1 MDSIWQKDK
10 LTEKDYLHGN
20 VNTDVVIVGGGMAG
34 LLTGYLLKENNIRC
48 AIVEQGKIASGQT
61 GKTTAK
67 ITIQHSNIYS
77 KLVKEFSFEVAQ
89 KYANANLTALKNYDR
104 IIKLNNIQCH
114 YEKCNAYLY
123 TLNNPRKI
131 LLETSTARKL
141 GIDCETTNEL
151 NLPFKTSLGLVF
163 KNQAQFNP
171 IEFIEEISKE
181 LIIYENTKATGINKN
196 KLYTNKGTIHFN
208 HIVFATHVPF
218 KSFPG
223 LYFAREHQERSYV
236 LALKNAP
243 KLEGIYYG
251 IDDDGVSLRSY
262 EDLLLLGGC
271 SHRTG
276 QNSKDNY
283 TKLRSIA
290 KQFFPDSIEVAH
302 WSAQDLVT
310 PDRIP
315 YIGRFSS
322 LYDNRYV
329 ITGFCKWGMTNS
341 MVAAQIITDYIKGNK
356 NNYCDIYSP
365 SRFNRSC
372 MSQLCHEMGK
382 SIKGLSASY
391 LAIPDKTVKEV
402 KKGTAEIVNYKGKKV
417 GVYKNT
423 EGKCYLVSI
432 KCSHLGCQLK
442 WNDDEKTWDCPCH
455 GSRFDYKGNL
465 IDGPAQKGISI

>member
-10 LTEKDYLHGN
+10 LNQRNYLHGN
-20 VNTDVVIVGGGMAG
+20 LSTDVVIVGGGMAG
-34 LLTGYLLKENNIRC
+34 ILCGYLLKENNIRC
-48 AIVEQGKIASGQT
+48 AIIEQGKIAQGQT
-61 GKTTAK
+61 GRTTAK
-67 ITIQHSNIYS
+67 ITIQHNIIYS
-77 KLVKEFSFEVAQ
+77 KLVREFGFDTAQ
-89 KYANANLTALKNYDR
+89 KYAKANIEALKNYHR
-104 IIKLNNIQCH
+104 IISQNNIKCH
-114 YEKCNAYLY
+114 YQKCNSYLY
-123 TLNNPRKI
+123 TLNNQRKL
-131 LLETSTARKL
+131 LLEASTARKL
-141 GIDCETTNEL
+141 GIDCETVKDL
-151 NLPFKTSLGLVF
+151 KLPFKTNLGLAF

-171 IEFIEEISKE
+171 LEFIEEISKE
-181 LIIYENTKATGINKN
+181 LIIYENTKATGIKKN
-196 KLYTNKGTIHFN
+196 KLYTNKGTVSFK

-236 LALKNAP
+236 LALENAP
-243 KLEGIYYG
+243 RIQGMYYG
-251 IDDDGVSLRSY
+251 IDDDGISLRSY

-283 TKLRSIA
+283 KKLRSIA
-290 KQFFPDSIEVAH
+290 MQFFPNCKEVAH
-302 WSAQDLVT
+302 WSAQDSMT
-310 PDRIP
+310 PDGIP

-356 NNYCDIYSP
+356 NSYCDIYSP

-372 MSQLCHEMGK
+372 FSQLCHEAGK

-391 LAIPDKTVKEV
+391 LAVPDKTISDV

-423 EGKCYLVSI
+423 EGKCYIVPV
-432 KCSHLGCQLK
+432 KCSHLGCQLQ

-455 GSRFDYKGNL
+455 GSRFDYKGKL
-465 IDGPAQKGISI
+465 IDGPAQKGI